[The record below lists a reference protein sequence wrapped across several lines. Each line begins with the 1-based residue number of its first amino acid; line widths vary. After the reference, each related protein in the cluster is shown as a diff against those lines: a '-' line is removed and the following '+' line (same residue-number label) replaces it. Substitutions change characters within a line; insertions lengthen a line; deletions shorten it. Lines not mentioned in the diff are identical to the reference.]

1 MQYCKKVTL
10 RTRPVKNG
18 MLSYYRDY
26 YPGYRDTVTMKTIR
40 RESLGIYIY
49 ADPQNKREKTFNK
62 SMTEKAEAIRCR
74 RFESVINERYEFF
87 DKSKMNSD
95 FLAYFKRVLQDK
107 DPKWKFVYE
116 HFEYFVGGKCRC
128 DEVDF
133 DLCNKFRD
141 YLLTAKNMR
150 NGKPM
155 FINSVAGY
163 WSTFRG
169 FLNLAFRDKMI
180 RTNPNDYL
188 EKIPTVPVNKES
200 LSLEELRTLYHTPCD
215 IDVLKRASIFACLT
229 GMRRSDIIN
238 LRWEQ
243 IKTYADGG
251 RYVEFYAQK
260 TKARNIIPISE
271 EAYKLI
277 SEGRRSIHGQVFEGF
292 EIVMAQKPLK
302 AWLKKA
308 GITKRITFHSFRHTF
323 ASLQIELGT
332 DLYTVMQLLAHKSV
346 TTTQIYDVRRHRAF
360 HHRCWEKTKK
370 QNNMLDILSKKAFC
384 FYRLRRKYR
393 QFGNRNY

>member
-18 MLSYYRDY
+18 FLSYYLDY
-26 YPGYRDTVTMKTIR
+26 YPGYRDVVTMKTIR

-49 ADPQNKREKTFNK
+49 ADPQSKREKDFNK
-62 SMTEKAEAIRCR
+62 TMREKAEAIRCR
-74 RFESVINERYEFF
+74 RFESIVNERYDFF
-87 DKSKMNSD
+87 DKSRMDGD
-95 FLAYFKRVLQDK
+95 FLEYFNRVLQDK

-116 HFEYFVGGKCRC
+116 HFKFFVDGRCRC
-128 DEVDF
+128 EEVDF

-141 YLLTAKNMR
+141 YLLKAKNLR
-150 NGKPM
+150 NGEPM
-155 FINSVAGY
+155 NINSVAGY

-169 FLNLAFRDKMI
+169 FLNIAFRDKMI

-200 LSLEELRTLYHTPCD
+200 LTLEELRKLYKTPCE

-238 LRWEQ
+238 LRWEN
-243 IKTYADGG
+243 IKMYSDGG

-271 EAYKLI
+271 EAYNLI
-277 SEGRRSIHGQVFEGF
+277 SKGRKCINGKVFDGF

-302 AWLKKA
+302 TWLSKA
-308 GITKRITFHSFRHTF
+308 GIKKRITFHSFRHTF
-323 ASLQIELGT
+323 ASLQVELGT

-346 TTTQIYDVRRHRAF
+346 TTTQIYACHADPKRRETATKISSKVLGS
-360 HHRCWEKTKK
+360 EKEVK
-370 QNNMLDILSKKAFC
+370 
-384 FYRLRRKYR
+384 
-393 QFGNRNY
+393 

>member
-1 MQYCKKVTL
+1 
-10 RTRPVKNG
+10 
-18 MLSYYRDY
+18 
-26 YPGYRDTVTMKTIR
+26 
-40 RESLGIYIY
+40 
-49 ADPQNKREKTFNK
+49 
-62 SMTEKAEAIRCR
+62 
-74 RFESVINERYEFF
+74 
-87 DKSKMNSD
+87 
-95 FLAYFKRVLQDK
+95 
-107 DPKWKFVYE
+107 VYE

-163 WSTFRG
+163 LSTFRG

-200 LSLEELRTLYHTPCD
+200 LSLEELRTLYRTPCD

-277 SEGRRSIHGQVFEGF
+277 SEGRTSIHGQVFEGF

-302 AWLKKA
+302 EWLKKA

-346 TTTQIYDVRRHRAF
+346 TTTQIYACHADPKRRETASRISSQVLG
-360 HHRCWEKTKK
+360 E
-370 QNNMLDILSKKAFC
+370 NKKAE
-384 FYRLRRKYR
+384 
-393 QFGNRNY
+393 

>member
-18 MLSYYRDY
+18 MLSYYLDY

-49 ADPQNKREKTFNK
+49 AAPQNKREKTFNK

-200 LSLEELRTLYHTPCD
+200 LSLDELRTLYHTPCD

-302 AWLKKA
+302 AWLKNA

-346 TTTQIYDVRRHRAF
+346 TTTQIYACHADPKRRETASRISS
-360 HHRCWEKTKK
+360 
-370 QNNMLDILSKKAFC
+370 QVLGGDKKAE
-384 FYRLRRKYR
+384 
-393 QFGNRNY
+393 